1 MSKKLSLTFIMAIL
15 ALAAAFVIAADE
27 KPWLDFNNC
36 DFCKPWM
43 SSGLMSEM
51 THEMVPMKNGVMTVM
66 TCPEKRMAEFKKTS
80 AMMNEIGAKAGKGE
94 PVKMCGS
101 CEAMGGLLM
110 RGAQME
116 EVWLKSGSV
125 MLMTSSDPALVADMH
140 KWAQKNIEEYAKM
153 PAPTPAAAPKA
164 DTK

>member
-1 MSKKLSLTFIMAIL
+1 MNKKLSLIFIMSMF
-15 ALAAAFVIAADE
+15 ALASVLVVAADE
-27 KPWLDFNNC
+27 KPWLDFANC

-43 SSGLMSEM
+43 TTGLMNEM

-80 AMMNEIGAKAGKGE
+80 AMMNEIGAKAAKGE

-110 RGAQME
+110 RGATME
-116 EVWLKSGSV
+116 EVWLKSGCV
-125 MLMTSSDPALVADMH
+125 MLMTSADPAVVADMH
-140 KWAQKNIEEYAKM
+140 KWAQKNNEEYAKM
-153 PAPTPAAAPKA
+153 PAPAAAPKP